1 MKNPEFART
10 SASIRHH
17 LLVSTVAS
25 AALIFGIGG
34 WAAATNL
41 AGAVVATGR
50 FVVDSYVK
58 KVQHPTGGVVGEILV
73 HEGQKVATGDVVMR
87 LDATQTRANLAMVTK
102 RLEELTVRRGRLEA
116 ERDDAD
122 RIIFSDEIVS
132 RANEPEIAHLM
143 AGERR
148 LFELRRDAR
157 RGQKSQLRERV
168 QQLEKE
174 VRGLVAQQDARTRQI
189 ALIQKELDSV
199 RKLWDKNLTTI
210 QRIMSLEREAVNLE
224 GDHGR
229 LVATEAQTAGRIA
242 ETNLQIIQIDQDL
255 RSEVAAQLR
264 DMEAQIAEYV
274 ERKVTAEDQLK
285 RIDILAPQDGIVHQ
299 LTVHT
304 VGGVISPADPI
315 MLIVPNKENLAL
327 DAHLAPQ
334 DIDQVHVGQ
343 KAILRLSA
351 FNQRTT
357 PELSGEVSRI
367 AADLTEDQRTGNTYY
382 IVRISLHAEEL
393 SRLGNL
399 RLVAGMPAEAFIQT
413 GERTTLSYLVKPL
426 TDQMKRAFREE

>member
-58 KVQHPTGGVVGEILV
+58 NVQHPTGGVVGEILV